1 MIVSRCDSLPHLLRK
16 GDVMRWRE
24 WTEEQDPFDW
34 LGEQLE
40 PVALRY
46 LDGSRPDFRFASLI
60 RLWAW
65 ALVQPRLLPAIPFD
79 GYGRSERTS

>member
-1 MIVSRCDSLPHLLRK
+1 
-16 GDVMRWRE
+16 MRWRE